1 MSIYIK
7 QPLRKSNTK
16 IQKKSR
22 KSPAMIKVG
31 LILKIQR
38 FSKHIKSNKRNLS
51 INYMIILINSEKAF
65 NKIKHAFMI

>member
-1 MSIYIK
+1 MSKYIK

-16 IQKKSR
+16 IQKKKSR

-38 FSKHIKSNKRNLS
+38 FSKHIKSNKWNLRQKLHDHS
-51 INYMIILINSEKAF
+51 
-65 NKIKHAFMI
+65 NKFRESL